1 MIASLA
7 VLALFLGTIA
17 YAWKCGAA
25 PERRGAATLLIVLL
39 LSMVRTQLVGFN
51 IGGLDWTGLAIDT
64 FAFLIFSRVAI
75 HAWRVWPIWAASLQL
90 LAVFS
95 HAVRVLEIDM
105 DPLAYGIMRSG
116 PTYFVA
122 ITLLIGT
129 ISHRRLMRAG
139 VNRPCWRDWSQPSH
153 RQMLTR

>member
-7 VLALFLGTIA
+7 VLTLLFGTITC
-17 YAWKCGAA
+17 AWKCGAA
-25 PERRGAATLLIVLL
+25 PERRGAAALLIVLL
-39 LSMVRTQLVGFN
+39 LSMVRTQLVGFD
-51 IGGLDWTGLAIDT
+51 ISGLDLTGLAID
-64 FAFLIFSRVAI
+64 FVAFLIFCRMAI

-116 PTYFVA
+116 PP
-122 ITLLIGT
+122 
-129 ISHRRLMRAG
+129 IS
-139 VNRPCWRDWSQPSH
+139 WR
-153 RQMLTR
+153 